1 VPDVVHFQIMPK
13 REKSEGPKSDR
24 EKLSALIKEAL
35 ELRQRA
41 DKLLDQ
47 SEALKKKIEGRKR

>member
-1 VPDVVHFQIMPK
+1 MPE
-13 REKSEGPKSDR
+13 RGKSEGPKSDR
-24 EKLSALIKEAL
+24 EKLSASIEEAL